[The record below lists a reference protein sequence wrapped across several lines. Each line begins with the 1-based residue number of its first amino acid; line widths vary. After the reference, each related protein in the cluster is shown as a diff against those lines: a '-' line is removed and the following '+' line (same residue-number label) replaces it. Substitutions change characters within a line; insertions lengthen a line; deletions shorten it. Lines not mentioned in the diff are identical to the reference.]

1 MEIKVNIDDKLIE
14 EVKDARSALAK
25 IKAAID
31 KARKAAAKWFSSSD
45 LKLSEEYGT

>member
-31 KARKAAAKWFSSSD
+31 KARKAAENWFSSSD
-45 LKLSEEYGT
+45 LMLFDES

>member
-1 MEIKVNIDDKLIE
+1 MEIKVYIDDKLIE

-31 KARKAAAKWFSSSD
+31 QARKAAAKWFSSSD
-45 LKLSEEYGT
+45 LKLSDDAE